1 MRRKDK
7 EISDQS
13 EIEAIIKKS
22 NVCRLAMIDG
32 DRPYIVP
39 LCFGYRDNNLYF
51 HGASKG
57 RKIDLLGENPNVC
70 FELDLI
76 TEMVEGEN
84 ACKWSVKYQSVVGF
98 GRAFLLE
105 SVDEKIKGLSII
117 MSQYSERTYQFPEDK
132 LGATAVFKVEI
143 DSMTGKQSG
152 F

>member
-7 EISDQS
+7 EVSDQS

-39 LCFGYRDNNLYF
+39 LCFGYQNNTLYF

-57 RKIDLLGENPNVC
+57 RKIDLLRENPNVC

-76 TEMVEGEN
+76 IEIVEAEN
-84 ACKWSVKYQSVVGF
+84 ACKWSLKYQSVVGY

-105 SVDEKIKGLSII
+105 SADERIKGLKII